1 MRGKVD
7 KGVSEGVNEAKNGGW
22 RRVQGRRDRVHLRR
36 ALQVASFPGH
46 SYVQCRYKILTT

>member
-1 MRGKVD
+1 MRGKVE
-7 KGVSEGVNEAKNGGW
+7 KGVRKENEVKNGGW